1 VSESQDAIRRRREC
15 LSCSQRFTTYERR
28 EEVPLMVIKKNGGR
42 EPFDRMKLLT
52 GLVVATAKRDV
63 SAEQLQ
69 SLIDDIESEL
79 HNNFKYEIPT
89 KQLGDMVL
97 KRLKELDRVAYVRF
111 ASVYREFSDLDEFT
125 RELKNLK

>member
-1 VSESQDAIRRRREC
+1 
-15 LSCSQRFTTYERR
+15 
-28 EEVPLMVIKKNGGR
+28 MVVKKNGER

-63 SAEQLQ
+63 SGEQLQ
-69 SLIDDIESEL
+69 SLIDDIETEL
-79 HNNFKYEIPT
+79 HNDFKYEIPT

-111 ASVYREFSDLDEFT
+111 ASVYKEFSDLDGFT